1 MKKLTLTTKTMIAL
15 VCGISFGL
23 LLSQIESTFIK
34 QTLLIDGILKL
45 MGTGFLNA
53 IKLLVAP
60 LVFVSIVYATA
71 SLKEIKQVG
80 RIGLKTLGFYL
91 LTTGLAISLALVM
104 ANIINPGKGIDT
116 SILTTTTETI
126 TTTGSVNLIDT
137 LLSMIPTNIFVAFSE
152 GNVLGIIFFAILLGI
167 SMTLVGEKAQPLVH
181 IFEILNDVLLKL
193 VSLIMVFAP
202 FGIFALLA
210 SNFAAFGFTALVPLL
225 KYVLG
230 TIFTLGLHLGIVYMS
245 LLAFVG
251 KLNPVIF
258 LKKFMPIFSICFSTA
273 SSSAGLPLS
282 LKTSEEQFGVKPSVC
297 SFTLPLGTT
306 INMDGTAIMQ
316 GFAVVFIAQMYGIS
330 LGFNDYIMVII
341 TAILASVG
349 TASVPGVGTVM
360 LTMVLASVNLP
371 VDAIALLIGIDHI
384 IDMCRTP
391 INVAGDHICTL
402 IVAKSENALDESIY
416 NNMEINKQTT
426 KATQSA

>member
-1 MKKLTLTTKTMIAL
+1 MIAL

-91 LTTGLAISLALVM
+91 LTTGLAVSLALVM

-230 TIFTLGLHLGIVYMS
+230 TIFTLGLHLGIVYMG
-245 LLAFVG
+245 LLVFVG
-251 KLNPVIF
+251 KLNPIIF

-426 KATQSA
+426 TATQAA

>member
-230 TIFTLGLHLGIVYMS
+230 TIFTLGLHLGIVYMG
-245 LLAFVG
+245 LLVFVG
-251 KLNPVIF
+251 KLNPIIF

-426 KATQSA
+426 TATQAA

>member
-1 MKKLTLTTKTMIAL
+1 MKKITLTTKTLIAL
-15 VCGISFGL
+15 ICGISFGL
-23 LLSQIESTFIK
+23 LLSQVESTFIK

-80 RIGLKTLGFYL
+80 RIGLKTVGFYL
-91 LTTGLAISLALVM
+91 LTTGLAITLALIM
-104 ANIINPGKGIDT
+104 ANIINPGHGIDT
-116 SILTTTTETI
+116 SILASATQTVPSTE
-126 TTTGSVNLIDT
+126 SVSLIDT

-167 SMTLVGEKAQPLVH
+167 SITLVGEKAQPLVNL
-181 IFEILNDVLLKL
+181 FEILNEVLLKL
-193 VSLIMVFAP
+193 VSLIMTFAP
-202 FGIFALLA
+202 FGIFALLS
-210 SNFAAFGFTALVPLL
+210 SNFAAFGFTALVPLF

-230 TIFTLGLHLGIVYMS
+230 TIFTLALHLGLVYVG
-245 LLAFVG
+245 LLVFIG
-251 KLNPVIF
+251 KLNPIIF

-282 LKTSEEQFGVKPSVC
+282 LKTSEEQFGVNSSIC

-316 GFAVVFIAQMYGIS
+316 GFAVVFIAQMYGIT
-330 LGFNDYIMVII
+330 LGLNDYIMVII

-371 VDAIALLIGIDHI
+371 IDAIALLIGIDHI

-416 NNMEINKQTT
+416 KNINLTEQT
-426 KATQSA
+426 AQ

>member
-91 LTTGLAISLALVM
+91 LTTGLAVSLALVM

-230 TIFTLGLHLGIVYMS
+230 TIFTLGLHLGIVYMG
-245 LLAFVG
+245 LLVFVG
-251 KLNPVIF
+251 KLNPIIF

-426 KATQSA
+426 TATQAA